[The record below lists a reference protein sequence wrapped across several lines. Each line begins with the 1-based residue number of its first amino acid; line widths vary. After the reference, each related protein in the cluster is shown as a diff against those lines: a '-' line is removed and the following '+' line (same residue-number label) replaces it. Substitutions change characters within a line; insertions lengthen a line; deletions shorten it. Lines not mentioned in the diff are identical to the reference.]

1 MLNKARVAFS
11 RGMNMA
17 NLMDQ
22 AARVYGERTAIILDY
37 RLDYGVFS
45 GDTLSYRDI
54 AALSSRMAGALVRLG
69 VRRGDRVVIVTS
81 NGVDLPILVGAAM
94 KMGAIP
100 VPLNFMLRGG
110 EIAYVV
116 ENCGARTL
124 VTDPEILRVNIREK
138 DRVPGV
144 ERWVMAGPA
153 KEVPEGFYSL
163 DEAMQS
169 APARFEP
176 VPMGSEDTAGIF
188 YTSGTTGFPKGAVM
202 TSRGLL
208 TGQKLAAMLLPLGPS
223 DLGIHC
229 LPLAHLFGY
238 CICIMG
244 MITGMRAYFLRH
256 FDPVRVLQIMQ
267 EKRVTVFVG
276 VPVMYKALFA
286 AGMDHYDLSSVRFW
300 ASSADAMPP
309 EYIERVRQIGS
320 AWKLG
325 PFRTGPVFAEAY
337 GMVELSA
344 IATLKIYLPGIKW
357 PQGCVG
363 FPIYPIRAR
372 VVDEEG
378 KRLPPGQ
385 VGELLV
391 SGPGVMKEYWN
402 NPEETAAVKNGGWL
416 RTGDMA
422 YKDRW
427 GRVFFVDR
435 KKDVIKCGGYSVF
448 SVEVEREILNHP
460 AVREAAVVGV
470 PHPRKGQA
478 PVAVVS
484 LREGEEVGEEEL
496 LKWCRE
502 NIAAYKCP
510 RRVHIVPL
518 EEMPFGA
525 TLKVLKRELRKRFL
539 EDFRD
544 EEELLEELAPGQSGP
559 GRIESPRGVI

>member
-1 MLNKARVAFS
+1 MKKARAAFR
-11 RGMNMA
+11 RGLNMA
-17 NLMDQ
+17 NCIDHT
-22 AARVYGERTAIILDY
+22 ARVYGDRQAIFLDY
-37 RLDYGVFS
+37 DLRYGTFS
-45 GDTLSYRDI
+45 GNILTYTDVAS
-54 AALSSRMAGALVRLG
+54 LSSRMAGALVRLG
-69 VRRGDRVVIVTS
+69 VRRGDRVVMVTS
-81 NGVDLPILVGAAM
+81 NGVDLPILIGSAM

-116 ENCGARTL
+116 ENCGARFL
-124 VTDPEILRVNIREK
+124 VTDPEVFRINIRDKEAVAGIDK
-138 DRVPGV
+138 
-144 ERWVMAGPA
+144 WIMAGPGD
-153 KEVPEGFYSL
+153 EVPEGFYSL
-163 DEAMQS
+163 DEAMTD
-169 APARFEP
+169 APAVFEP
-176 VPMGSEDTAGIF
+176 VPMRPDDTAGIF

-208 TGQKLAAMLLPLGPS
+208 TGQKLAALMMPLGPD

-238 CICIMG
+238 GICIMG
-244 MITGMRAYFLRH
+244 MVAGMRAYFLKH
-256 FDPVRVLQIMQ
+256 FDPVRVLRVIQ
-267 EKRVTVFVG
+267 EKRATVFVG

-286 AGMDHYDLSSVRFW
+286 AGMEDYDLSSMRFW

-309 EYIERVRQIGS
+309 EYIERIRKIGS

-325 PFRTGPVFAEAY
+325 PLRTGPVFAEAY

-344 IATLKIYLPGIKW
+344 IATLKLYLPGLRW
-357 PQGCVG
+357 PRGCVG
-363 FPIYPIRAR
+363 YPIFPIRAR
-372 VVDEEG
+372 VADEKGE
-378 KRLPPGQ
+378 RLPAGE

-402 NPEETAAVKNGGWL
+402 NPEETAAAKKGKWL
-416 RTGDMA
+416 HTGDMA

-470 PHPRKGQA
+470 PHPRKGEA

-484 LREGEEVGEEEL
+484 LRGGEELGQDEL
-496 LKWCRE
+496 LEWCRD

-510 RRVHIVPL
+510 RRLHIIPL
-518 EEMPFGA
+518 EEMPYGA
-525 TLKVLKRELRKRFL
+525 TLKVLKRELRKRYMD
-539 EDFRD
+539 DFGAASC
-544 EEELLEELAPGQSGP
+544 E
-559 GRIESPRGVI
+559 